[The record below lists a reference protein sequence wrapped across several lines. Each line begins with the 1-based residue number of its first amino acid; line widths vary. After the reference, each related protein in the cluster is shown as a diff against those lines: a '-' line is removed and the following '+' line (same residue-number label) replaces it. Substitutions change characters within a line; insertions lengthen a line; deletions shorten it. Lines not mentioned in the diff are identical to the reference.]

1 MRREKRDRR
10 YFKRMRF
17 FFFDDEE
24 FFLDYVDNVLDVEFL
39 EVI

>member
-24 FFLDYVDNVLDVEFL
+24 FFLDYVDNVLDVELL